1 MMSKLIGLFVA
12 GLILTGLSAPASAQL
27 TPGCD
32 STIESQMTQEA
43 QKAFDNWNKTFAGL
57 TPQPSSTGSSKCI
70 QQISNVFDIG
80 SLTGGLGIANLVGKA
95 LDAFLSSFM
104 GWLGSLFGI
113 SLSDA
118 PTLTMASNKNLA
130 KMAGEYFTK
139 YLDRAVCQEAFAGV
153 QTAFRKV
160 SIASNGKVN
169 LGPAAA
175 LKGIGA
181 LSKWVSKLDPTKP
194 DDMQLIVP

>member
-1 MMSKLIGLFVA
+1 MLSKLIGLFMA
-12 GLILTGLSAPASAQL
+12 GLFVIALPAPASAQL

-32 STIESQMTQEA
+32 DAVFAKQSAEA

-95 LDAFLSSFM
+95 LDYFMSSFM
-104 GWLGSLFGI
+104 GFLGSFFGV

-130 KMAGEYFTK
+130 IMAGQYFTK
-139 YLDRAVCQEAFAGV
+139 YLDKAVCQEAFAGV

-181 LSKWVSKLDPTKP
+181 LSKWASKLDPTKP
-194 DDMQLIVP
+194 DDMELIVP